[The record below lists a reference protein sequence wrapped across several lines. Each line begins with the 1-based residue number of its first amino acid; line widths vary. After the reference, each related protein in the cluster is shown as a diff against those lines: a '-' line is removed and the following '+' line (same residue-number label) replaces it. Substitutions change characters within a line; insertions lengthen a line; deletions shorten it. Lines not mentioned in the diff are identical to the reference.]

1 MSTVSKPTRPPVHN
15 AAEASRPSDTLGR
28 GHHPVAAPAR
38 GIRVLVA
45 DDCPAIRST
54 LAELLQQ
61 VGYEVV
67 GVPSGEEALKLLDE
81 ERFEVVLLDLE
92 LPRMSGMSVLAALPS
107 VHTDARFITMTSF
120 GTVESAV
127 QAMRLG
133 AYDYIRKPF
142 EADEMVLLV
151 RRAAEDVILRRE
163 LAELK
168 RITPPDRLRDLV
180 GRSTAMHRLF
190 RVMERVAPT
199 RATVLILG
207 ETGTGKELVAHALH
221 DLSTR
226 SRRHF
231 VPVACSAL
239 PDTLLEA
246 ELFGFM
252 KGSFTGALENRP
264 GLIEQAAGGT
274 LFLDEVSTLSED
286 LQVKLLRVIQDR
298 KVQRVGGRSLQL
310 VDFRLVAATNTD
322 LLDLVRAGT
331 FREDLFY
338 RLNVFPIRV
347 PPLRERREDIPL
359 LAAYFRKRFAEEQGV
374 AIPEIPNPLLSR
386 MMDYPWPGNVRE
398 LEGFMERAVILAAAG
413 EPLHFDLISDE
424 GSDAT
429 ARVLLADAGC
439 DRWTMDEL
447 EREYILSVLEETR
460 GRKSDAVKILG
471 ISRRTLYR
479 KLARYREEGFLHA
492 DDGQD

>member
-1 MSTVSKPTRPPVHN
+1 MHPGS
-15 AAEASRPSDTLGR
+15 EAHRPSDASGR
-28 GHHPVAAPAR
+28 GHQPVGAPAR
-38 GIRVLVA
+38 GIRVLVVD
-45 DDCPAIRST
+45 DDCGTRAT
-54 LAELLQQ
+54 LSDVLSRA
-61 VGYEVV
+61 GYEVAALE
-67 GVPSGEEALKLLDE
+67 SGEEALKQLHDDG
-81 ERFEVVLLDLE
+81 FEVVLLQLE
-92 LPRMSGMSVLAALPS
+92 LPRMSGMSVLSALPS
-107 VHTDARFITMTSF
+107 LHTDARFITMTAF
-120 GTVESAV
+120 GSVESAV

-133 AYDYIRKPF
+133 AYDYIRKPLDV
-142 EADEMVLLV
+142 DELLHLV
-151 RRAAEDVILRRE
+151 RRAAEDVTLRRE

-168 RITPPDRLRDLV
+168 RITPPDRLRDLL

-190 RVMERVAPT
+190 RVIERVAPT
-199 RATVLILG
+199 RATVLIMG

-221 DLSTR
+221 DLSSR
-226 SRRHF
+226 SRRSF

-322 LLDLVRAGT
+322 LLDLVRAGR

-347 PPLRERREDIPL
+347 PPLRERRDDIPL
-359 LAAYFRKRFAEEQGV
+359 LAAHFRKRFAEEQGV
-374 AIPEIPNPLLSR
+374 DVPEIPTPLLAR
-386 MMDYPWPGNVRE
+386 MKDYPWPGNVRE
-398 LEGFMERAVILAAAG
+398 LEGFIERAVILAAAG
-413 EPLHFDLISDE
+413 EPLHFDLITDE
-424 GSDAT
+424 GADTT
-429 ARVLLADAGC
+429 ARLLLESASSE
-439 DRWTMDEL
+439 RWTMDEL

-460 GRKSDAVKILG
+460 GRKSEAVKILG

-479 KLARYREEGFLHA
+479 KLARYREEGFVTA
-492 DDGQD
+492 DVGEG